1 MRFSREEKRQ
11 ISVDITPLIDV
22 VFLLL
27 IFFMVSTTFIYS
39 NSIDVNLPAAKG
51 DEKQINDSIRI
62 VLTKD
67 GEITINGK
75 PFASEAVQDELVKM
89 KETIPDTTVIIEA
102 DTEVPHG
109 QVVHIMDASRL
120 AGYQKF
126 AIAVEEEGK

>member
-67 GEITINGK
+67 GAITINGK
-75 PFASEAVQDELVKM
+75 TFASEAVQDELVKM

-109 QVVHIMDASRL
+109 QVVHIMDASRQ

>member
-126 AIAVEEEGK
+126 AIAVDEEAK